1 MRRKAR
7 ILLGFLGLGTSIAWA
22 RELSLEDALLL
33 ARERQALVQ
42 AAKAEEEAASH
53 RLAQAKGFRL
63 PSVRLEEI
71 FIRTD
76 SPAEAFA
83 LKLNQERFSFASFM
97 TTDPNRPKTLDTAI
111 SRFELQFPVYTGG
124 ELSSR
129 IAQAGRFAES
139 KTFAREWAERQAALA
154 AAEAY
159 VMLAQ
164 AQEYVAL
171 LEKARDTVAAHVALA
186 KAYVDQGMLVE
197 AEYLRAQVELSR
209 LEDLLAQARGQEEVA
224 QANLAFRLGLDQK
237 ERFELRPLQLPAGPA
252 ASLEDYLATAETRPD
267 LRAAEALVK
276 AAELEANVK
285 KAAFLPKAGVV
296 ARADWVDDKLFG
308 THGDSTTIMAVV
320 GANHFAGGSDRAAV
334 AAARAEARAG
344 GEQVKFAREGVELEV
359 RQAYVEAK
367 VAVDRVETARKAL
380 KAASEVERVTTE
392 RFRQGVVKMIDLL
405 DADTARREA
414 ETRELVARAE
424 AHLALLRLAV
434 KSGRNPESALQ

>member
-1 MRRKAR
+1 MRRGVWM
-7 ILLGFLGLGTSIAWA
+7 LVCSLGFWAGSTWA
-22 RELSLEDALLL
+22 RELSLEEAMRL
-33 ARERQALVQ
+33 ARERQATVQ
-42 AAKAEEEAASH
+42 AAKAEEEAAAH
-53 RLAQAKGFRL
+53 RVNQAKGFRL
-63 PSVRLEEI
+63 PSLRFDEV

-97 TTDPNRPKTLDTAI
+97 TTDPNRPKKLDTAI
-111 SRFELQFPVYTGG
+111 SRFELQLPVYTGG

-129 IAQAGRFAES
+129 IAQAQRFAES
-139 KTFAREWAERQAALA
+139 KTLARQWAERQAALA

-171 LEKARDTVAAHVALA
+171 LQKARDTVAAHVALA

-209 LEDLLAQARGQEEVA
+209 LEDLLAQAKGQEEVA
-224 QANLAFRLGLDQK
+224 QANLAFRLGLEQT
-237 ERFELRPLQLPAGPA
+237 ERFEIKPLALPAGPA
-252 ASLEDYLATAETRPD
+252 GGLEEYLATAEARPD
-267 LRAAEALVK
+267 VRGAEAMVK
-276 AAELEANVK
+276 AAELEAQVK
-285 KAAFLPKAGVV
+285 KAAFLPKAGIV
-296 ARADWVDDKLFG
+296 ARADWVDDTPFG
-308 THGDSTTIMAVV
+308 THGDSTTVMAVV
-320 GANHFAGGSDRAAV
+320 GANLFAGGSDRAAV

-344 GEQVKFAREGVELEV
+344 REQVRFARQGVALEV
-359 RQAYVEAK
+359 RQAYVEAQ
-367 VAVDRVETARKAL
+367 VAVARVATARKAL
-380 KAASEVERVTTE
+380 QAAAEVERVTTE

-424 AHLALLRLAV
+424 AHLALLRLAI
-434 KSGRNPESALQ
+434 KAGREPESALQ

>member
-1 MRRKAR
+1 MRRGVWMLAC
-7 ILLGFLGLGTSIAWA
+7 FWGLWASSTWA
-22 RELSLEDALLL
+22 RELSLEEAMRL
-33 ARERQALVQ
+33 ARERQATVQ
-42 AAKAEEEAASH
+42 AAKAEEEAAAQ
-53 RLAQAKGFRL
+53 RVNQAKAFRL
-63 PSVRLEEI
+63 PSLRFDEV

-97 TTDPNRPKTLDTAI
+97 TADPNRPKTLDTAI
-111 SRFELQFPVYTGG
+111 SRFELQLPVYTGG

-129 IAQAGRFAES
+129 IAQAQRFAES
-139 KTFAREWAERQAALA
+139 KTLARQWAERQAALA

-164 AQEYVAL
+164 AQEYLAL
-171 LEKARDTVAAHVALA
+171 LQKARDTVAAHVALA

-197 AEYLRAQVELSR
+197 AEYLRAQVELAR
-209 LEDLLAQARGQEEVA
+209 LEDLLAQAQGQAQVA
-224 QANLAFRLGLDQK
+224 QANLAFRLGLDQQ
-237 ERFELRPLQLPAGPA
+237 ERFEIKPLGLPPNPAGGV
-252 ASLEDYLATAETRPD
+252 EEYLATAERRPD
-267 LRAAEALVK
+267 LRAAEAMVK
-276 AAELEANVK
+276 AAELEAQVK
-285 KAAFLPKAGVV
+285 KAAFLPKAGIV
-296 ARADWVDDKLFG
+296 ARADWVDDTLFG

-320 GANHFAGGSDRAAV
+320 GANLFAGGSDRAAV

-344 GEQVKFAREGVELEV
+344 GEQVRFAREGVALEV
-359 RQAYVEAK
+359 RQAFVEAQ
-367 VAVDRVETARKAL
+367 VALARVETARKAL
-380 KAASEVERVTTE
+380 QAAAEVERVTTE

-434 KSGRNPESALQ
+434 KAGREPESALQ

>member
-1 MRRKAR
+1 MRRKAW
-7 ILLGFLGLGTSIAWA
+7 IVLGFLGLGASTAWA
-22 RELSLEDALLL
+22 RELSLEEAMRL

-42 AAKAEEEAASH
+42 AAKAEEEAAGH

-63 PSVRLEEI
+63 PSVRFDEI

-111 SRFELQFPVYTGG
+111 SRFELQLPVYTGG

-129 IAQAGRFAES
+129 IAQASRFAES
-139 KTFAREWAERQAALA
+139 KTLAREWAERQAALA

-171 LEKARDTVAAHVALA
+171 LQKARDTVAAHVALA

-237 ERFELRPLQLPAGPA
+237 ERFELRPLELPAAPA
-252 ASLEDYLATAETRPD
+252 ESLEDYLATAATRPD
-267 LRAAEALVK
+267 LRAAEAMVK
-276 AAELEANVK
+276 AAELEARVK
-285 KAAFLPKAGVV
+285 NAAFLPRAGIV
-296 ARADWVDDKLFG
+296 ARADWVDDRLFG

-320 GANHFAGGSDRAAV
+320 GANLFAGGSDRAAV

-344 GEQVKFAREGVELEV
+344 GEQVRFAREGVALEV
-359 RQAYVEAK
+359 RQAYVEAQ
-367 VAVDRVETARKAL
+367 VAIARVETARKAL
-380 KAASEVERVTTE
+380 KAAFEVERVTTE

-424 AHLALLRLAV
+424 AHVALLRLAI
-434 KSGRNPESALQ
+434 KAGRNPESALR

>member
-1 MRRKAR
+1 MRREVW
-7 ILLGFLGLGTSIAWA
+7 ILLGLLGLGAGTTFA
-22 RELSLEDALLL
+22 RELSLEEAMRL
-33 ARERQALVQ
+33 ARERQAMVQ
-42 AAKAEEEAASH
+42 AARAEEEAASH

-63 PSVRLEEI
+63 PSVRFDEV

-97 TTDPNRPKTLDTAI
+97 TADPNRPKTLDTAI
-111 SRFELQFPVYTGG
+111 SRFELQLPLYTGG

-139 KTFAREWAERQAALA
+139 KTLAREWAEREAALA

-171 LEKARDTVAAHVALA
+171 LQKARDTVAAHVALA
-186 KAYVDQGMLVE
+186 KAYVDQGMLIE

-209 LEDLLAQARGQEEVA
+209 VEDLLAQARGQEEVA

-237 ERFELRPLQLPAGPA
+237 ERFALRPLAMPA
-252 ASLEDYLATAETRPD
+252 APADSLEDYLATAEARPD
-267 LRAAEALVK
+267 LRAAEAMVK
-276 AAELEANVK
+276 AAELEAQVK
-285 KAAFLPKAGVV
+285 KAAFLPKAGIV

-320 GANHFAGGSDRAAV
+320 GANLFAGGSDRAAI

-344 GEQVKFAREGVELEV
+344 GEQVRFAREGVALEV
-359 RQAYVEAK
+359 RQAYVEAQ
-367 VAVDRVETARKAL
+367 VAVARVQTARKAL
-380 KAASEVERVTTE
+380 QAAAEVERVTTE

-424 AHLALLRLAV
+424 AHLALLRLAI
-434 KSGRNPESALQ
+434 KGGRNPESVLQ

>member
-1 MRRKAR
+1 MSRQVWV
-7 ILLGFLGLGTSIAWA
+7 LLGFLVVGTSSAWA
-22 RELSLEDALLL
+22 RELSLEEAVRL
-33 ARERQALVQ
+33 ARERHASVL

-53 RLAQAKGFRL
+53 RLAEAKGFRL
-63 PSVRLEEI
+63 PSLRFDEV

-97 TTDPNRPKTLDTAI
+97 TTDPNRPKKLDTAI
-111 SRFELQFPVYTGG
+111 SRLELQLPLYTGG
-124 ELSSR
+124 ELASR

-139 KTFAREWAERQAALA
+139 KTLAREWAERQAALA

-171 LEKARDTVAAHVALA
+171 LQKARDTVAAHVALA
-186 KAYVDQGMLVE
+186 KAYVEQGMLVE

-209 LEDLLAQARGQEEVA
+209 LEDLLAQAQGQEAVA
-224 QANLAFRLGLDQK
+224 QAHLAFRLGLDQNQ
-237 ERFELRPLQLPAGPA
+237 RFELRPLQLPAGPTG
-252 ASLEDYLATAETRPD
+252 SLEDYLATAETRPD
-267 LRAAEALVK
+267 LRAAAAMVK
-276 AAELEANVK
+276 AAELETQVK
-285 KAAFLPKAGVV
+285 KAAFLPKAGLV
-296 ARADWVDDKLFG
+296 ARADWVDDQLFG
-308 THGDSTTIMAVV
+308 THGDSTTLMAVL
-320 GANHFAGGSDRAAV
+320 GLNIFAGGSHRAAL

-344 GEQVKFAREGVELEV
+344 GQQLGFARQGVALEV
-359 RQAYVEAK
+359 RQAYVEAQ
-367 VAVDRVETARKAL
+367 VALSRVETARKAL
-380 KAASEVERVTTE
+380 RAAYEVERVTTE

-424 AHLALLRLAV
+424 AHLALFRLAV
-434 KSGRNPESALQ
+434 KAGRQPESALQ

>member
-1 MRRKAR
+1 MRRGVWM
-7 ILLGFLGLGTSIAWA
+7 LVCSLGFWAGSTWA
-22 RELSLEDALLL
+22 RELSLEEAMRL
-33 ARERQALVQ
+33 ARERQATVQ
-42 AAKAEEEAASH
+42 AAKAEEEAAAQ
-53 RLAQAKGFRL
+53 RVNQAKGFRL
-63 PSVRLEEI
+63 PSLRFDEV

-97 TTDPNRPKTLDTAI
+97 TTDPNRPKKLDTTI
-111 SRFELQFPVYTGG
+111 SRFELQLPVYTGG

-129 IAQAGRFAES
+129 IAQAQRFAES
-139 KTFAREWAERQAALA
+139 KTLARQWAERQAALA

-171 LEKARDTVAAHVALA
+171 LQKARDTVAAHVALA

-209 LEDLLAQARGQEEVA
+209 LEDLLAQAKGQEEVA
-224 QANLAFRLGLDQK
+224 QANLAFRLGLEQT
-237 ERFELRPLQLPAGPA
+237 ERFEIKPLALPAGPA
-252 ASLEDYLATAETRPD
+252 DGLEEYLATAEARPD
-267 LRAAEALVK
+267 VRGAEAMVK
-276 AAELEANVK
+276 AAELEAQVK
-285 KAAFLPKAGVV
+285 KAAFLPKAGIV
-296 ARADWVDDKLFG
+296 ARADWVDDTLFG
-308 THGDSTTIMAVV
+308 THGDSTTVMAVV
-320 GANHFAGGSDRAAV
+320 GANLFAGGSDRAAV

-344 GEQVKFAREGVELEV
+344 GEQVRFARQGVALEV
-359 RQAYVEAK
+359 RQAYVEAQ
-367 VAVDRVETARKAL
+367 VAVARVATARKAL
-380 KAASEVERVTTE
+380 QAAAEVERVTTE

-434 KSGRNPESALQ
+434 KAGREPESALQ

>member
-1 MRRKAR
+1 MRRGVWM
-7 ILLGFLGLGTSIAWA
+7 LVCSLGLWAGSTWA
-22 RELSLEDALLL
+22 RELSLEEAMRL
-33 ARERQALVQ
+33 ARERQATVQ
-42 AAKAEEEAASH
+42 AAKAEEEAAAH
-53 RLAQAKGFRL
+53 RVNQAKGFRL
-63 PSVRLEEI
+63 PSLRFDEV

-97 TTDPNRPKTLDTAI
+97 TTDPNRPKKLDTAI
-111 SRFELQFPVYTGG
+111 SRFELQLPVYTGG

-129 IAQAGRFAES
+129 IAQAQRFAES
-139 KTFAREWAERQAALA
+139 KTLARQWAERQAALA

-171 LEKARDTVAAHVALA
+171 LQKARDTVAAHVALA

-209 LEDLLAQARGQEEVA
+209 LEDLLAQAKGQEEVA
-224 QANLAFRLGLDQK
+224 QANLAFRLGLEQT
-237 ERFELRPLQLPAGPA
+237 ERFEIKPLALPAGPA
-252 ASLEDYLATAETRPD
+252 GDLEEYLATAEARPD
-267 LRAAEALVK
+267 VRGAEAMVK
-276 AAELEANVK
+276 AAELEAQVK
-285 KAAFLPKAGVV
+285 KAAFLPKAGIV
-296 ARADWVDDKLFG
+296 ARADWVDDTLFG
-308 THGDSTTIMAVV
+308 THGDSTTVMAVV
-320 GANHFAGGSDRAAV
+320 GANLFAGGSDRAAV

-344 GEQVKFAREGVELEV
+344 REQVRFARQGVALEV
-359 RQAYVEAK
+359 RQAFVEAQ
-367 VAVDRVETARKAL
+367 VAVARVATARKAL
-380 KAASEVERVTTE
+380 QAAAEVERVTTE

-424 AHLALLRLAV
+424 AHLALLRLAI
-434 KSGRNPESALQ
+434 KAGREPESALQ

>member
-1 MRRKAR
+1 MRRKVWM
-7 ILLGFLGLGTSIAWA
+7 LLGLWGLGTGPAWS
-22 RELSLEDALLL
+22 RELSLEEAMRL
-33 ARERQALVQ
+33 AREQHASVQ
-42 AAKAEEEAASH
+42 AARLEERAAEEKL
-53 RLAQAKGFRL
+53 RQAKGFRW
-63 PSVRLEEI
+63 PSIRFEEV

-97 TTDPNRPKTLDTAI
+97 TTDPNDPKTLNTAI
-111 SRFELQFPVYTGG
+111 SRFELQLPLFTGG
-124 ELSSR
+124 ELSGR
-129 IAQAGRFAES
+129 IGQAERFAES
-139 KTFAREWAERQAALA
+139 KSRGRQWAERQAVLA

-164 AQEYVAL
+164 AQEYVRL

-209 LEDLLAQARGQEEVA
+209 LEDLLAQARGQEAVA
-224 QANLAFRLGLDQK
+224 QANLAFRLGLPQD
-237 ERFELRPLQLPAGPA
+237 ERFELAPLPRPQGPGDPLDA
-252 ASLEDYLATAETRPD
+252 FLATAASRPD
-267 LRAAEALVK
+267 LKAAEAMVR
-276 AAELEANVK
+276 AAELEAQVR

-296 ARADWVDDKLFG
+296 ARADWVDDTLFG

-320 GANHFAGGSDRAAV
+320 GANLFAGGADKAAL

-344 GEQVKFAREGVELEV
+344 AEQLRIATEGVALEV
-359 RQAYVEAK
+359 RQAFVEAQ
-367 VAVDRVETARKAL
+367 VAVSRVETARKAL
-380 KAASEVERVTTE
+380 RAAAEVERVTTE

-424 AHLALLRLAV
+424 AHLALMRLAV
-434 KSGRNPESALQ
+434 KAGREPESLLK

>member
-1 MRRKAR
+1 LR
-7 ILLGFLGLGTSIAWA
+7 FD
-22 RELSLEDALLL
+22 E
-33 ARERQALVQ
+33 V
-42 AAKAEEEAASH
+42 
-53 RLAQAKGFRL
+53 
-63 PSVRLEEI
+63 

-97 TTDPNRPKTLDTAI
+97 TTDPNRPKKLDTTI
-111 SRFELQFPVYTGG
+111 SRFELQLPVYTGG

-129 IAQAGRFAES
+129 IAQAQRFAES
-139 KTFAREWAERQAALA
+139 KTLARQWAERQAALA

-171 LEKARDTVAAHVALA
+171 LQKARDTVAAHVALA

-209 LEDLLAQARGQEEVA
+209 LEDLLAQAKGQEEVA
-224 QANLAFRLGLDQK
+224 QANLAFRLGLEQT
-237 ERFELRPLQLPAGPA
+237 ERFEIKPLALPAGPA
-252 ASLEDYLATAETRPD
+252 DGLEEYLATAEARPD
-267 LRAAEALVK
+267 VRGAEAMVK
-276 AAELEANVK
+276 AAELEAQVK
-285 KAAFLPKAGVV
+285 KAAFLPKAGIV
-296 ARADWVDDKLFG
+296 ARADWVDDTLFG
-308 THGDSTTIMAVV
+308 THGDSTTVMAVV
-320 GANHFAGGSDRAAV
+320 GANLFAGGSDRAAV

-344 GEQVKFAREGVELEV
+344 GEQVRFARQGVALEV
-359 RQAYVEAK
+359 RQAYVEAQ
-367 VAVDRVETARKAL
+367 VAVARVATARKAL
-380 KAASEVERVTTE
+380 QAAAEVERVTTE

-414 ETRELVARAE
+414 ETRELLARAE

-434 KSGRNPESALQ
+434 KAGREPESALQ

>member
-1 MRRKAR
+1 MRRGVWM
-7 ILLGFLGLGTSIAWA
+7 LVCSLGFWAGSTWA
-22 RELSLEDALLL
+22 RELSLEEAMRL
-33 ARERQALVQ
+33 ARERQATVQ
-42 AAKAEEEAASH
+42 AAKAEEEAAAQ
-53 RLAQAKGFRL
+53 RVNQAKGFRL
-63 PSVRLEEI
+63 PSLRFDEV

-97 TTDPNRPKTLDTAI
+97 TTDPNRPKKLDTTI
-111 SRFELQFPVYTGG
+111 SRFELQLPVYTGG

-129 IAQAGRFAES
+129 IAQAQRFAES
-139 KTFAREWAERQAALA
+139 KTLARQWAERQAALA

-171 LEKARDTVAAHVALA
+171 LQKARDTVAAHVALA

-209 LEDLLAQARGQEEVA
+209 LEDLLAQAKGQEEVA
-224 QANLAFRLGLDQK
+224 QANLAFRLGLEQT
-237 ERFELRPLQLPAGPA
+237 ERFEIKPLALPAGPA
-252 ASLEDYLATAETRPD
+252 DGLEEYLATAEARPD
-267 LRAAEALVK
+267 VRGAEAMVK
-276 AAELEANVK
+276 AAELEAQVK
-285 KAAFLPKAGVV
+285 KAAFLPKAGIV
-296 ARADWVDDKLFG
+296 ARADWVDDTLFG
-308 THGDSTTIMAVV
+308 THGDSTTVMAVV
-320 GANHFAGGSDRAAV
+320 GANLFAGGSDRAAV

-344 GEQVKFAREGVELEV
+344 GEQVRFARQGVALEV
-359 RQAYVEAK
+359 RQAYVEAQ
-367 VAVDRVETARKAL
+367 VAVARVATARKAL
-380 KAASEVERVTTE
+380 QAAAEVERVTTE

-414 ETRELVARAE
+414 ETRELLARAE

-434 KSGRNPESALQ
+434 KAGREPESALQ